1 MNVGS
6 FKNYTTGERRI
17 IIFSHFQLKM
27 LLQSKVKSFLL
38 FHAFTKCVIHC
49 LSPRNSLFSS
59 SVYDTIANGKIAII
73 PDFLTPDETSKL
85 RGDASTLYHQ
95 NKFSTD
101 ALASYGTSGT
111 FDPAKDRAVLKL
123 QQWKDQSIGD
133 WEIRTRFQNKMG
145 NLREDL
151 SLNLNRP
158 GLLRGD
164 SVSKYGDGSTE
175 ISYTRFGPGAYLKRH
190 VDGKC
195 KCYDKL

>member
-1 MNVGS
+1 M
-6 FKNYTTGERRI
+6 R
-17 IIFSHFQLKM
+17 
-27 LLQSKVKSFLL
+27 
-38 FHAFTKCVIHC
+38 C
-49 LSPRNSLFSS
+49 
-59 SVYDTIANGKIAII
+59 
-73 PDFLTPDETSKL
+73 
-85 RGDASTLYHQ
+85 DASTLYHQ

-111 FDPAKDRAVLKL
+111 FDPTKDRAVLKL

-195 KCYDKL
+195 KC